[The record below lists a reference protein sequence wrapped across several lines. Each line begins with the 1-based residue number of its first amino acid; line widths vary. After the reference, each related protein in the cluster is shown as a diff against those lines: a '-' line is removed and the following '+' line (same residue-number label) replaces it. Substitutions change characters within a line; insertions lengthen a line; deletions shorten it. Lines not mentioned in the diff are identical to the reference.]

1 MQRTARHR
9 GPLKMSDAKPPFH
22 FIATCSQISL
32 QSYEL
37 ARLNAAARLRRQLQ
51 EVTDQWIE
59 AEVEA
64 RLARWALD
72 HRRRDPR
79 TRCDEFVAIES
90 PGANLKSLPSPHRR
104 IRRKRALVAPSQNVA
119 SHITYALTA
128 LSLPLPSPVAL
139 ADLGPSAP
147 LQTSHNQSVARRSS
161 LFRTRRFVRRRA
173 PRF

>member
-1 MQRTARHR
+1 
-9 GPLKMSDAKPPFH
+9 MSDAKPPFH

-51 EVTDQWIE
+51 EMTDEWIE

-64 RLARWALD
+64 RLARWALE
-72 HRRRDPR
+72 HRRLNSQ
-79 TRCDEFVAIES
+79 TRFDDFVAIES

-104 IRRKRALVAPSQNVA
+104 IRRKRALVAPSQNAA
-119 SHITYALTA
+119 SPIAYASPP

-139 ADLGPSAP
+139 NDLAPAAP
-147 LQTSHNQSVARRSS
+147 LQTAHNQSVARRPT
-161 LFRTRRFVRRRA
+161 LFRTRRFLRRRA

>member
-1 MQRTARHR
+1 
-9 GPLKMSDAKPPFH
+9 MSDAKPPFH

-51 EVTDQWIE
+51 EMTDEWIE

-64 RLARWALD
+64 RLARWALE
-72 HRRRDPR
+72 HRRLNSQ
-79 TRCDEFVAIES
+79 TRFDDFVAIES

-119 SHITYALTA
+119 SPITYAPPA
-128 LSLPLPSPVAL
+128 HSLPLPSPVVL
-139 ADLGPSAP
+139 ADLAQAAP
-147 LQTSHNQSVARRSS
+147 LQTARNQSVARRST
-161 LFRTRRFVRRRA
+161 LFRTRRFLRRRA